1 MAALLNRAK
10 TGRGQ
15 WIDLAMYQTGTT
27 VVGAGLLDYTY
38 NGRRA
43 LRIGNRHPVWAP
55 HGVYQCLG
63 NDQWVAIAVRTDSD
77 WIAICRTIGRPEL
90 VSDLRFADPIDRRRH
105 QEELDKII
113 STWTSPQTSYQVM
126 NTLQSAGV
134 PAGAVLNAK
143 QALIDPQYLDRGFF
157 EPVRNPAELGL
168 RPKGYVGRAWK
179 FSESETRIKGP
190 APRLG
195 VANDYVLGALLGI
208 DKERLQRLKD
218 DWVIG
223 NTPEGGVAPSQVSLE
238 EQVELGWIAEVTAN
252 YMDTL
257 P

>member
-1 MAALLNRAK
+1 MASALEPTHGTGAFMGYMEEDSDGRLSEGQVPNKMGNSYSDFLATWTALSSLMAALLNRAK

-113 STWTSPQTSYQVM
+113 STWTSLQTSYQVM
-126 NTLQSAGV
+126 NTLQRAGV
-134 PAGAVLNAK
+134 PAE
-143 QALIDPQYLDRGFF
+143 I
-157 EPVRNPAELGL
+157 
-168 RPKGYVGRAWK
+168 GRAH
-179 FSESETRIKGP
+179 
-190 APRLG
+190 
-195 VANDYVLGALLGI
+195 V
-208 DKERLQRLKD
+208 
-218 DWVIG
+218 
-223 NTPEGGVAPSQVSLE
+223 
-238 EQVELGWIAEVTAN
+238 
-252 YMDTL
+252 
-257 P
+257 